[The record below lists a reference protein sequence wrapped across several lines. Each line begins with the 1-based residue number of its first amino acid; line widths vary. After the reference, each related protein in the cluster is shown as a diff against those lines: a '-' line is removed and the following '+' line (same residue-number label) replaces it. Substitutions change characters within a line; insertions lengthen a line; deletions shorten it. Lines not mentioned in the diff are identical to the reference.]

1 MKALIKWLSILVG
14 LLAVL
19 IIGAIVLIPQ
29 LVDIQQYKPEIE
41 KNTSKKGRKNR
52 GSIKKRL
59 TETPKLD
66 EWLE

>member
-1 MKALIKWLSILVG
+1 MCFSARTSDRELKKGRRPVTAH
-14 LLAVL
+14 
-19 IIGAIVLIPQ
+19 PNFF
-29 LVDIQQYKPEIE
+29 VDLPEIE